1 MKKIITALGNQVLN
15 NELKKINEFEIVAN
29 DLQYK
34 EAIIEWHNINEE
46 KKKGHKNSIGK
57 QFEYNQYTRDFF
69 ENNKDKTREECI
81 KCWNYKKSK
90 SGSHKYEDKSS
101 L

>member
-34 EAIIEWHNINEE
+34 EAIIELLEIN
-46 KKKGHKNSIGK
+46 KNVNYIISVS
-57 QFEYNQYTRDFF
+57 YTHLTLP
-69 ENNKDKTREECI
+69 TRMAV
-81 KCWNYKKSK
+81 
-90 SGSHKYEDKSS
+90 
-101 L
+101 